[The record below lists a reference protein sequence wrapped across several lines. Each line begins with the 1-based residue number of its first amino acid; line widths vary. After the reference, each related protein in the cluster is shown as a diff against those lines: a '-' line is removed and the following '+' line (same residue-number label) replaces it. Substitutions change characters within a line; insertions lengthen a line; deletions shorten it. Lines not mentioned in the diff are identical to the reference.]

1 MSWCNI
7 KAISIFLSLEES
19 LFQHPRLLLIW
30 KHLPHVGGR
39 VKQGILLPQY
49 LELFLD
55 APFIFTLWDVLS
67 GEFGKELN
75 SGVQL
80 NDFFTCKHCS
90 LHLTLKSV
98 LALQVTYSFSHLLV
112 WGGQNFKISKLG
124 TPQLWHKCRH
134 VPPSFSVFFESFL
147 YIQERNPQWVPNT
160 PSMSLFM
167 TQ

>member
-7 KAISIFLSLEES
+7 KALSIFLSLVES
-19 LFQHPRLLLIW
+19 LFKHPCLLLIW

-55 APFIFTLWDVLS
+55 SHFIFTLWDVLS

-80 NDFFTCKHCS
+80 NDFSMCKHCS

-112 WGGQNFKISKLG
+112 WGDRILRCLSWAHPSSG
-124 TPQLWHKCRH
+124 TNVDTFPLLFQCSLK
-134 VPPSFSVFFESFL
+134 VFSTFRKKFL
-147 YIQERNPQWVPNT
+147 N
-160 PSMSLFM
+160 
-167 TQ
+167 

>member
-1 MSWCNI
+1 M
-7 KAISIFLSLEES
+7 
-19 LFQHPRLLLIW
+19 
-30 KHLPHVGGR
+30 GGR

-55 APFIFTLWDVLS
+55 AHFIFTLWDVLS

-80 NDFFTCKHCS
+80 NDVFLCKHCS

-112 WGGQNFKISKLG
+112 WGDRILRYLSWAHPSSG
-124 TPQLWHKCRH
+124 TN
-134 VPPSFSVFFESFL
+134 VDTFPPLFQCSLKVFFTFRKKSS
-147 YIQERNPQWVPNT
+147 ISP
-160 PSMSLFM
+160 
-167 TQ
+167 